1 MNPDAD
7 RIIELYQRHAR
18 AWAQERGNR
27 LMERAWLDRFG
38 ALLPAG
44 AAVLDIGCGSGEPIA
59 RYLIQQGC
67 HVTGVDS
74 SPELIALCSA
84 SFPDLAWHIAD
95 MRTLALTRRFDGLL
109 AWDSFFHLCTDDQRR
124 MFAIFRNHAA
134 PRAALMFTSGP
145 AHGEAIGSY
154 RGEPL
159 DHASLDAAEY
169 RALLNANG
177 FEVVAHVIE
186 DPDCGNHTVWLAQ
199 FETG

>member
-7 RIIELYQRHAR
+7 RIIGLYQRHGR
-18 AWAQERGNR
+18 AWAQDRGNR

-44 AAVLDIGCGSGEPIA
+44 ASVLDIGCGSGEPIA

-74 SPELIALCSA
+74 SPELIALCTA
-84 SFPDLAWHIAD
+84 SFPDLAWHVAD

-109 AWDSFFHLCTDDQRR
+109 AWDSFFHLCPDDQRR
-124 MFAIFRNHAA
+124 MFTIFRNHAA

-154 RGEPL
+154 RDERL
-159 DHASLDAAEY
+159 YHASLDAAGY
-169 RALLNANG
+169 RALLCANG
-177 FEVVAHVIE
+177 FDVVAHVVE
-186 DPDCGNHTVWLAQ
+186 DPDCGGHTVWLAQ
-199 FETG
+199 LT